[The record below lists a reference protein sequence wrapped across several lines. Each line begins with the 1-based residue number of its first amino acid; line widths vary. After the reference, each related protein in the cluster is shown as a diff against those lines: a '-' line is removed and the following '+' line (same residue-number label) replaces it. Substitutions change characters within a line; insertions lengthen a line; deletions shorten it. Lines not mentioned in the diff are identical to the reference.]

1 MKTSKKH
8 PCDGC
13 HYWRTLYPCHA
24 CHYMYV
30 TGHMRGCPAG
40 KECTRRKPM
49 NIEELKSEVPE
60 LLKRKDY
67 SPYGIY

>member
-8 PCDGC
+8 PCDG
-13 HYWRTLYPCHA
+13 

-49 NIEELKSEVPE
+49 NREELKSEVPE